1 MWLME
6 VNMKRIML
14 KSKIHRATVTLSDLD
29 YVGSITIDEELMYKA
44 DIYEFEKVLV
54 VDVNN
59 GARFETYTIKGEKGS
74 GEICIN
80 GAAARLVYKGDKIII
95 ISFAEY
101 DEIELEGYK
110 PTIVFV
116 DDENKEKKH

>member
-1 MWLME
+1 
-6 VNMKRIML
+6 MKRIML